1 MKNIFKPLKKTLLS
15 SAVAATLLASSA
27 QADCTYQLFTISS
40 IKGTQI
46 GEFVDQLSDECAF
59 TVIVTDPE
67 AEKLLGKELNK
78 TNLKNLTVDE
88 VLDLVLK
95 ENNLFYNLENNI
107 LHISYLVTRT
117 FDIDY
122 IITTRK
128 SVGTTGVTLSSGS
141 GGGQGRAGGGG
152 LSGGGGAAGAGG
164 AAGGGAGSKTRS
176 DSTSGIKIESVDEVS
191 FWEDLDLELQAILN
205 RPEDDYSADAPII
218 NKTAGL
224 VTVSATPRQLKRLEI
239 YLKEVQRKAKAQV
252 LIDVKLLGVQLN
264 NKHETGVD
272 WSQLYAL
279 QNFSI
284 NTNNIFTDNVISA
297 ADGTISE
304 WGSGVDAD
312 GNQIGG
318 KNNAFFRSISATG
331 SLDEVVKFLQTQGNV
346 KAISNPKIMTLNN
359 QPALISVG
367 SEYFYKIQQTQNQQG
382 SGGGVANTLQNDL
395 VQSVFAGILL
405 DITPE
410 IDDDGR
416 ITLKINPSLSETI
429 QTIQP
434 SDDGSTREV
443 PPDLNRRQL
452 SAVVS
457 VQDGER
463 VILGGLISSQ
473 DSINENKLPL
483 LGDIPILGWLFKY
496 EEKVNRIE
504 ELVIVIEP
512 HIIKDGKQT
521 ISLSDLGYSGLN
533 EDQLDSQ
540 AFIRSDS
547 QEDFNMLDE
556 KNAELEAEQVE
567 RDAEKTPDKA
577 SSQEDDLKFETE

>member
-1 MKNIFKPLKKTLLS
+1 MKNILTPLKKTLLS
-15 SAVAATLLASSA
+15 SATAATLLASSV

-46 GEFVDQLSDECAF
+46 GEFVDQLSDECSF

-67 AEKLLGKELNK
+67 AEKLLSKELNK

-95 ENNLFYNLENNI
+95 ENNLFYTLENNI
-107 LHISYLVTRT
+107 LHVSYLVSRT

-128 SVGTTGVTLSSGS
+128 SVGKTGVTLSTGASSSAGS
-141 GGGQGRAGGGG
+141 LGQ
-152 LSGGGGAAGAGG
+152 GAGG
-164 AAGGGAGSKTRS
+164 ADGASGGGASGGSSSTGN
-176 DSTSGIKIESVDEVS
+176 DSESGINIETIDEVS
-191 FWEDLDLELQAILN
+191 FWQDLDLEFQAILN
-205 RPEDDYSADAPII
+205 RPEDNYTADAPII

-224 VTVSATPRQLKRLEI
+224 VTVSATPRQIKRLEV
-239 YLKEVQRKAKAQV
+239 YLEEVQRKAKAQV
-252 LIDVKLLGVQLN
+252 LIDVKLLAVSLN

-279 QNFSI
+279 QNFELAVDYRGIRNVSE
-284 NTNNIFTDNVISA
+284 FTDKS
-297 ADGTISE
+297 ISE
-304 WGSGVDAD
+304 ITKNGNFDSHMFSITGGGSV
-312 GNQIGG
+312 N
-318 KNNAFFRSISATG
+318 
-331 SLDEVVKFLQTQGNV
+331 EVIKFLKTQGNV
-346 KAISNPKIMTLNN
+346 KAISNPKVMTLNN

-367 SEYFYKIQQTQNQQG
+367 SEFFYKIAQTENQQG
-382 SGGGVANTLQNDL
+382 SGGGVANTLQSDII
-395 VQSVFAGILL
+395 QSVFAGILL

-410 IDDDGR
+410 IDDNGR
-416 ITLKINPSLSETI
+416 VTLKVNPSLSETI
-429 QTIQP
+429 QPIGV
-434 SDDGSTREV
+434 SEDGSTRDV

-463 VILGGLISSQ
+463 VILGGLIQSK
-473 DSINENKLPL
+473 DSIDENKVPL

-496 EEKVNRIE
+496 EEKVNSIE
-504 ELVIVIEP
+504 ELVIVVEP

-540 AFIRSDS
+540 AFIRSEN
-547 QEDFNMLDE
+547 QEGLEELDE
-556 KNAELEAEQVE
+556 KNAELEAEQKE
-567 RDAEKTPDKA
+567 RESELQEEVDAEI
-577 SSQEDDLKFETE
+577 EDDLSENNY

>member
-1 MKNIFKPLKKTLLS
+1 MQQILQPLKKTLLS
-15 SAVAATLLASSA
+15 SAVAATLMASSLS
-27 QADCTYQLFTISS
+27 ADCTYQLFTISS

-46 GEFVDQLSDECAF
+46 SEFIDQLSDECSF

-67 AEKLLGKELNK
+67 AEKLLSKELNK

-95 ENNLFYNLENNI
+95 ENNLFYKLENNV

-128 SVGTTGVTLSSGS
+128 SVGSTDVTLSSNSGQAAAGDGS
-141 GGGQGRAGGGG
+141 TGGGT
-152 LSGGGGAAGAGG
+152 SGAAQGT
-164 AAGGGAGSKTRS
+164 SNQS
-176 DSTSGIKIESVDEVS
+176 ESGISIETIDEVS
-191 FWEDLDLELQAILN
+191 FWADLDLEFQAILN
-205 RPEDDYSADAPII
+205 RPEDNYSADAPII

-224 VTVSATPRQLKRLEI
+224 VTVSATPRQINRLES

-252 LIDVKLLGVQLN
+252 LIDVKLLGVQLDN
-264 NKHETGVD
+264 RHETGVD

-279 QNFSI
+279 QNFNLTADVK
-284 NTNNIFTDNVISA
+284 NTLNVTEFEDTAITEMARFPGGGLDGHLISA
-297 ADGTISE
+297 V
-304 WGSGVDAD
+304 GSA
-312 GNQIGG
+312 QI
-318 KNNAFFRSISATG
+318 N
-331 SLDEVVKFLQTQGNV
+331 EVVKFLKTQGNV
-346 KAISNPKIMTLNN
+346 KSISNPKIMTLNN

-367 SEYFYKIQQTQNQQG
+367 SEFFYTIQQTTNQQG
-382 SGGGVANTLQNDL
+382 SGGGVANTLQSDL
-395 VQSVFAGILL
+395 VNSVFAGILL

-434 SDDGSTREV
+434 SEDGESRAV

-452 SAVVS
+452 SAVVT

-463 VILGGLISSQ
+463 VILGGLISSS
-473 DSINENKLPL
+473 DSINENKIPL
-483 LGDIPILGWLFKY
+483 LGDIPLLGWLFKY
-496 EEKVNRIE
+496 EEKLNSIE

-512 HIIKDGKQT
+512 HIIKEGKQT
-521 ISLSDLGYSGLN
+521 ISLSELGYSGLN
-533 EDQLDSQ
+533 EEQLDSQ
-540 AFIRSDS
+540 AFIRSEN
-547 QEDFNMLDE
+547 QEDLAELDA
-556 KNAELEAEQVE
+556 KNAELEAEQKE
-567 RDAEKTPDKA
+567 RKAEKTK
-577 SSQEDDLKFETE
+577 DDLEFETE

>member
-1 MKNIFKPLKKTLLS
+1 MKNLFKPLKKTLLG
-15 SAVAATLLASSA
+15 SAVAATLLVSSV
-27 QADCTYQLFTISS
+27 QADCTYQLFTITS
-40 IKGTQI
+40 IKGTPI
-46 GEFVDQLSDECAF
+46 GEFVDQLSDECSF

-67 AEKLLGKELNK
+67 AEKLLDKELNK

-95 ENNLFYNLENNI
+95 ENNLFYELENNI

-128 SVGTTGVTLSSGS
+128 SVGSTGVTLSNSTS
-141 GGGQGRAGGGG
+141 Q
-152 LSGGGGAAGAGG
+152 GGAG
-164 AAGGGAGSKTRS
+164 AAGGGAGGQGSGGNSGNNSR
-176 DSTSGIKIESVDEVS
+176 SGIQIETIDEVS
-191 FWEDLDLELQAILN
+191 FWEDLDLEFQAILN
-205 RPEDDYSADAPII
+205 RPEDNYSADAPII

-224 VTVSATPRQLKRLEI
+224 VTVSATPRQIERLKV
-239 YLKEVQRKAKAQV
+239 YLIELQRKAKAQV
-252 LIDVKLLGVQLN
+252 LIDVKLLSVQLN

-279 QNFSI
+279 QNFELNANFKQFRNVTEFEAPTSI
-284 NTNNIFTDNVISA
+284 TEASP
-297 ADGTISE
+297 
-304 WGSGVDAD
+304 
-312 GNQIGG
+312 IG
-318 KNNAFFRSISATG
+318 AWDSHILSATG
-331 SLDEVVKFLQTQGNV
+331 GGSINEVIKFLKTQGNV

-367 SEYFYKIQQTQNQQG
+367 SEFFYKIQQTENQQG
-382 SGGGVANTLQNDL
+382 SGGGVANTLQSDS

-410 IDDDGR
+410 IDDNGR
-416 ITLKINPSLSETI
+416 VTLKINPALSETI
-429 QTIQP
+429 LPIQP
-434 SDDGSTREV
+434 SDGTTSAENAGRTL

-452 SAVVS
+452 SAVVT

-463 VILGGLISSQ
+463 VILGGLIQSK
-473 DSINENKLPL
+473 DSINENKIPL

-496 EEKVNRIE
+496 EEKINTIE

-521 ISLSDLGYSGLN
+521 VSLSDLGYSGLN

-540 AFIRSDS
+540 AFIRSEN
-547 QEDFNMLDE
+547 QEELEELDA
-556 KNAELEAEQVE
+556 KNAELEAEQTERSQDRVE
-567 RDAEKTPDKA
+567 DKA
-577 SSQEDDLKFETE
+577 DDKAENELEFETE

>member
-1 MKNIFKPLKKTLLS
+1 MKHILQPLKKTLLS
-15 SAVAATLLASSA
+15 SAVAATLLASSLH
-27 QADCTYQLFTISS
+27 ADCTYQLFTISS

-46 GEFVDQLSDECAF
+46 GEFVDQLSDECSF

-128 SVGTTGVTLSSGS
+128 SVGNTAVTLSTNSTNQGGAQGGAQGSSGS
-141 GGGQGRAGGGG
+141 GND
-152 LSGGGGAAGAGG
+152 
-164 AAGGGAGSKTRS
+164 SK
-176 DSTSGIKIESVDEVS
+176 SGISIETVDEVS
-191 FWEDLDLELQAILN
+191 FWQDLDLEFQSILN

-224 VTVSATPRQLKRLEI
+224 VTVSATPRQIKRLDD
-239 YLKEVQRKAKAQV
+239 YLTEVQRKAKAQV
-252 LIDVKLLGVQLN
+252 LIDVKLLAVSLN
-264 NKHETGVD
+264 NQHETGVD

-279 QNFSI
+279 QNFALNSHNLLTKQVTEI
-284 NTNNIFTDNVISA
+284 EDNLIT
-297 ADGTISE
+297 GF
-304 WGSGVDAD
+304 GSGVDQD
-312 GNQIGG
+312 GLRFGYPTNSH
-318 KNNAFFRSISATG
+318 AYSAVGTG
-331 SLDEVVKFLQTQGNV
+331 SINEVVKFLKTQGNV
-346 KAISNPKIMTLNN
+346 KAISNPKVMTLNN

-367 SEYFYKIQQTQNQQG
+367 SEFFYKIQSTENQQG

-410 IDDDGR
+410 IDDNGR

-429 QTIQP
+429 QPITAEE
-434 SDDGSTREV
+434 DGSTRDV

-463 VILGGLISSQ
+463 VILGGLIQSK
-473 DSINENKLPL
+473 DSVSENKVPL
-483 LGDIPILGWLFKY
+483 LGDIPILGWFFKY
-496 EEKVNRIE
+496 EEKINSIE
-504 ELVIVIEP
+504 ELVVVIEP

-540 AFIRSDS
+540 AFIRSENQNDLA
-547 QEDFNMLDE
+547 ELDA
-556 KNAELEAEQVE
+556 KNAELEAQQKE
-567 RDAEKTPDKA
+567 RDSEIAVKGTPEESSAVPAEL
-577 SSQEDDLKFETE
+577 EFETE